1 MKKYLVV
8 LGFVLCVVAAGLV
21 QSRPAGAAEDAVF
34 LKDGNM
40 IVGEITDISS
50 NRMVVQFKDG
60 SEIPLMNVAMINCVD
75 RGKDF
80 PDEAEQITTNQ
91 HYVFLKNGEVR
102 MGKIVDYS
110 SEQRVFE
117 FATGEKFPHDMIKRV
132 YFVKMEGGPIIDP
145 ALSGVQAW
153 IFLKNESQIAG
164 EIIDIS
170 SQRHTLQLKDQPE
183 IPLKDLFMI
192 NFEGPIKEYPAETN
206 QLNENKDY
214 AFLKDGRVK
223 LGILIDFSSELK
235 VFQFDTGANFA
246 PNMMKRIYL
255 HYAR

>member
-1 MKKYLVV
+1 MKKSLVV
-8 LGFVLCVVAAGLV
+8 LGFVLCVVAVGLV

-50 NRMVVQFKDG
+50 DSLIVQFKDG
-60 SEIPLMNVAMINCVD
+60 SKIPLMNVAMINCVD

-117 FATGEKFPHDMIKRV
+117 FATGEKFPHDMVKRV

-153 IFLKNESQIAG
+153 IFLKNGSQVAG

-170 SQRHTLQLKDQPE
+170 SDRQFLELKDQPE
-183 IPLKDLFMI
+183 IPMKDLYLL
-192 NFEGPIKEYPAETN
+192 NFEGPSKDYPAETS
-206 QLNENKDY
+206 QLNENQDY

-223 LGILIDFSSELK
+223 LGILIDYSSESK
-235 VFQFDTGANFA
+235 VFQFDNGASFA
-246 PNMMKRIYL
+246 PNMVKRIYL